1 MDKFITELVEILDAT
16 ITYIMTAVLLTAL
29 VYTLILDQEFD
40 FQPHLRVSFRMWFR
54 FQIACSLWERFRQ
67 QHGIQSLQANG

>member
-16 ITYIMTAVLLTAL
+16 ITYIMTAVLLAAL

-40 FQPHLRVSFRMWFR
+40 FQPHLRVSFR
-54 FQIACSLWERFRQ
+54 S
-67 QHGIQSLQANG
+67 